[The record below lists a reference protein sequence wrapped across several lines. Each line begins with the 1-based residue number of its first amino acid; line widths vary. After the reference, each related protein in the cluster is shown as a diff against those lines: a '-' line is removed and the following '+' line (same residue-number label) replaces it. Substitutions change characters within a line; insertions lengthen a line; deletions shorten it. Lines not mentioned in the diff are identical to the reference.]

1 MRFNSLDGWLD
12 WQTSLHPKAID
23 LGLDRV
29 RKVADQLGLLQPKH
43 VVITVAGTNGKGS
56 SVAMLE
62 TMLLEMGH
70 KVGAYTSPHMH
81 RYNERIR
88 VAGVDGPDEWIL
100 DAFDSIDQA
109 RGEISLSYFE
119 FATLAGLWIFARQR
133 VDIAILEVGLGG
145 RLDAV
150 NIVDADVA
158 LITAIGVDHTEWLGE
173 GRDRISLE
181 KAGIAR
187 RERPVIVSEPDPPQV
202 MKTFLKQLGSHYF
215 QLGEDFDFSVAEG
228 EWDWWFNL
236 ETSVGSRKS
245 TQALGAPGKPIPYMS
260 FPRPTETS
268 KFSEL
273 RLKALP
279 EPGLQGRHQFQNV
292 AGAIAVSQLLPE
304 RLCPDERAIRAALR
318 RIHLAGRYE
327 RIDPQST
334 QVDFEVILDVA
345 HNPDGARVLARTL
358 EEHDI
363 RGKTYVLLGVMKDK
377 DIKTMLKTL
386 APVVDVW
393 LLSTPHTER
402 AMVPSALHALLKT
415 TAPAAKGYAT
425 LDIAAAWNRAKSM
438 LTEHDRLV
446 VTGSFYTV
454 AEMRCLTATI

>member
-29 RKVADQLGLLQPKH
+29 REVADQLGLLQPKH

-62 TMLLEMGH
+62 AMLLESGH

-88 VAGVDGPDEWIL
+88 VAGVDAPDEWII

-119 FATLAGLWIFARQR
+119 FATLAGLWICARQN

-150 NIVDADVA
+150 NIIDADVA
-158 LITAIGVDHTEWLGE
+158 LITAIGIDHTEWLGE

-187 RERPVIVSEPDPPQV
+187 REQPVIVSEPDPPHV
-202 MKTFLKQLGSHYF
+202 MKAFLKQLGSHYF
-215 QLGEDFDFSVAEG
+215 QLGEDFDFSVAQG
-228 EWDWWFNL
+228 KWDWWFN
-236 ETSVGSRKS
+236 
-245 TQALGAPGKPIPYMS
+245 
-260 FPRPTETS
+260 
-268 KFSEL
+268 EL

-279 EPGLQGRHQFQNV
+279 EPGMQGRHQFQNV

-304 RLCPDERAIRAALR
+304 RLRPAERAIRAALHNV
-318 RIHLAGRYE
+318 HLAGRYE
-327 RIDPQST
+327 RIDPQSL
-334 QVDFEVILDVA
+334 QVGFEVILDVA
-345 HNPDGARVLARTL
+345 HNPDGARALARTL

-363 RGKTYVLLGVMKDK
+363 RGKTYVLLGVMQDK

-386 APVVDVW
+386 APVVDIW

-402 AMVPSALHALLKT
+402 AMASSALHDLLKT
-415 TAPAAKGYAT
+415 TAPEAKGYAT

-438 LTEHDRLV
+438 LTDHDRLV

-454 AEMRCLTATI
+454 AEVRSLTAPI